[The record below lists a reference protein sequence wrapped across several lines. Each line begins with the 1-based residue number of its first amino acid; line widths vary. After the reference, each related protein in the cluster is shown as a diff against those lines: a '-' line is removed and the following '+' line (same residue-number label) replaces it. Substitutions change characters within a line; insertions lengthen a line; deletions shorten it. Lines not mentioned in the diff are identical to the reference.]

1 MRVCRSESA
10 VEERSEISATPHLL
24 HKAGEGKIERCK
36 LGLEEIEMN
45 ELKYFKNK
53 VQVKFRPR
61 STGKAGGGA
70 ERTTSTL
77 PRQGEEETVFLA
89 MGSPLF
95 IIS

>member
-1 MRVCRSESA
+1 
-10 VEERSEISATPHLL
+10 
-24 HKAGEGKIERCK
+24 
-36 LGLEEIEMN
+36 MN